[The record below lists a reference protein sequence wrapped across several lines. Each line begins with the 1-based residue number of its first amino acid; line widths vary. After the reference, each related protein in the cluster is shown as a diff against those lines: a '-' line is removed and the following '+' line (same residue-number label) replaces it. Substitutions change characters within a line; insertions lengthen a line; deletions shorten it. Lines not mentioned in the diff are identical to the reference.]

1 MIAPFSRFYKKI
13 WATFKTWTQT
23 LKTWTQKKQDP
34 EKARPLKT
42 WILKNLDPKMYV

>member
-13 WATFKTWTQT
+13 WATLKTWTQT
-23 LKTWTQKKQDP
+23 LKNLDP